1 MRLELLY
8 VAETFGTLIVV
19 DNGRQLP
26 SPDLNPV
33 IRIGVHIKNSSSSSL
48 NLRQYVYGSIT
59 LTGIL
64 IIEYVTFRCC

>member
-8 VAETFGTLIVV
+8 VAETFARLIVV

-33 IRIGVHIKNSSSSSL
+33 IRLCIEEYIKNSSSSPL

-64 IIEYVTFRCC
+64 IIE